1 VDRDQQQDS
10 SGGAHRRPDAG
21 VEPAVAARLRRVMV
35 VSRDRALRRFWIS
48 QMVSEMGDWIGLLGI
63 AALLYESTNL
73 ALAASASLAALYLP
87 YLFAPWLVG
96 WASKIPPRT
105 LLIGADFLRAGL
117 ILLLLV
123 PMPAWALLGLVFL
136 ASVPTSIY
144 EATRAAAVP
153 EYAPDDDTR
162 EDALVLFQS
171 TQQVASMLGFLLG
184 GAALALIGFHAAI
197 ALNAASFFVSGLLL
211 LGVPR
216 LDAFVAAT
224 ESVRGIL
231 RGGFTAL
238 TGRPMLRR
246 AVLLSVVSA
255 STIMAGEALVVV
267 YATDFGKPGIAG
279 PFAALM
285 AFISAILGLVLPR
298 WGSSEELMRVSALTM
313 IGGGLLSILAF
324 SLPPGFATGIVAYV
338 GLGIVSAPGALTY
351 VVAVR
356 EMAPAIRAPVFAIV
370 QVALMGGQALVA
382 VLAGSLADH
391 TSVGTSIALWQ
402 VPTIVFS
409 VGILTTSFVKP
420 LARVFRRDGRSG
432 AYRSARPAPVALP
445 LAAETQRAHAPW
457 SALAPSPAPG
467 ARERSELPTSR

>member
-1 VDRDQQQDS
+1 VQS
-10 SGGAHRRPDAG
+10 
-21 VEPAVAARLRRVMV
+21 AVATRLNRVIV
-35 VSRDRALRRFWIS
+35 VSRDRVLRRFWVS

-63 AALLYESTNL
+63 AALLYETTNL
-73 ALAASASLAALYLP
+73 AIAASASLAALYLP

-105 LLIGADFLRAGL
+105 LLIGADLLRAGL

-123 PMPAWALLGLVFL
+123 PLPAWGLLGLVFL

-153 EYAPDDDTR
+153 EYAPDEETR
-162 EDALVLFQS
+162 EDALVLFQA
-171 TQQVASMLGFLLG
+171 TQQAASMLGFLLG

-197 ALNAASFFVSGLLL
+197 ALNAASFFISAVLL

-216 LDAFVAAT
+216 LDAFVGAT

-231 RGGFTAL
+231 RGGLKAL

-255 STIMAGEALVVV
+255 STIMAGESLVVV
-267 YATDFGKPGIAG
+267 YASGFDRPGFAG
-279 PFAALM
+279 PLAAVM
-285 AFISAILGLVLPR
+285 AFIAALLGIVLPR
-298 WGSSEELMRVSALTM
+298 RGGSAELMRVSAMTM
-313 IGGGLLSILAF
+313 IAGALISVFAFMLPTGLL
-324 SLPPGFATGIVAYV
+324 TGMIAYT
-338 GLGIVSAPGALTY
+338 GLGVVSAPGALTY

-391 TSVGTSIALWQ
+391 TSVGTSVALWQ
-402 VPTIVFS
+402 VPTIALS
-409 VGILTTSFVKP
+409 VWVVAASL
-420 LARVFRRDGRSG
+420 LASISRLVSRARRGG
-432 AYRSARPAPVALP
+432 ETNAARPGRVGPPPVAGVP
-445 LAAETQRAHAPW
+445 QAHAPW
-457 SALAPSPAPG
+457 STAAPSHAPG
-467 ARERSELPTSR
+467 APERSVLPANR